1 MKLSSN
7 VRFGSTFLAAST
19 LSVLLVACAGMA
31 PQPISNDEVRAIVDA
46 PDRTEADRATDKRR
60 DPAKL
65 LAFYG
70 VARGMKVLDLSA
82 GGGYNTE
89 LLARAVGPGVV
100 YAQNSPD
107 VMARLN
113 DRWAERMK
121 SAAMKNVIS
130 VVREFDD
137 PLPPEVEDL
146 DLVTFNFNYHDLGYM
161 SVDRAKMNRA
171 LFNALKPG
179 GTLIIADHS
188 GRPGTGISEAKSLH
202 RVEETL
208 VRHEVEAAGFRFI
221 AEGGFLRNPGDTR
234 DKPVFKPMQRN
245 DEFVLK
251 FVKP

>member
-1 MKLSSN
+1 
-7 VRFGSTFLAAST
+7 
-19 LSVLLVACAGMA
+19 VLLAACAGVTT
-31 PQPISNDEVRAIVDA
+31 QPISNDEVHAIIAA
-46 PDRTEADRATDKRR
+46 PDRTDADRVVDKRR
-60 DPAKL
+60 DPVKL

-82 GGGYNTE
+82 GGGYNAE
-89 LLARAVGPGVV
+89 LLARAVGPGAV

-107 VMARLN
+107 FMVRLK

-121 SAAMKNVIS
+121 NPAMKNVIS

-137 PLPPEVEDL
+137 PLPPEVKDL

-161 SVDRAKMNRA
+161 NVDRAKMNHA

-202 RVEETL
+202 RVEESL
-208 VRHEVEAAGFRFI
+208 VRREVESAGFKFI
-221 AEGGFLRNPGDTR
+221 AEGGFLRNPNDPR
-234 DKPVFKPMQRN
+234 DKPVFKPTQPN

-251 FVKP
+251 FVRP